1 MDAIMTKQTT
11 ARVGG
16 ITVHL
21 DHDAVQ
27 NLRCW
32 VLLHHIFRKEI
43 EVKAPETMKTR
54 AKRKRA
60 A

>member
-1 MDAIMTKQTT
+1 MTKQTT

-32 VLLHHIFRKEI
+32 VLLHHILRKEI
-43 EVKAPETMKTR
+43 EIKAPESVKART
-54 AKRKRA
+54 KRKRA

>member
-1 MDAIMTKQTT
+1 MDAIMTKHTT

-16 ITVHL
+16 LSVHL
-21 DHDAVQ
+21 DHEAVQ

-32 VLLHHIFRKEI
+32 VLLHHIFGKEI
-43 EVKAPETMKTR
+43 EIKSPATVKART
-54 AKRKRA
+54 KRKNA